1 MGTNRRGSRPQG
13 GPAAKVTSAPPTA
26 KAAGAASPVKPAAA
40 RVRTASA
47 QGRAQEPTKGPGRLV
62 ASPARRRGLALALT
76 LLLAACGATPRYATA
91 PAHLDDACR
100 IIDQR
105 PTYLRAFRATERRWG
120 VPVAVQ
126 MAIIYQESKFDADA
140 RPPHQFALGV
150 IPMGRQSSALG
161 YSQALDGT
169 WAEYQASMGRGSRE
183 NIADATDFMCWY
195 MTLTAQELG
204 IPLHDTERQYLAY
217 HEGRTGYRNGSHLEK
232 AWLMEVAAGLAE
244 RAVMYQRQLQTCRR
258 A

>member
-1 MGTNRRGSRPQG
+1 MGTNRRGPRPQG
-13 GPAAKVTSAPPTA
+13 GAAAKAAPATRAIPTA
-26 KAAGAASPVKPAAA
+26 KATRAAPPAKGA
-40 RVRTASA
+40 RVAPA
-47 QGRAQEPTKGPGRLV
+47 KAPRLRV
-62 ASPARRRGLALALT
+62 ASLARRRGLALALT

-100 IIDQR
+100 ILDQR
-105 PTYLRAFRATERRWG
+105 PAYLRAFRATERRWG

-140 RPPHQFALGV
+140 RPPHRFALGV

-169 WAEYQASMGRGSRE
+169 WAEYQAEMGRGSRE
-183 NIADATDFMCWY
+183 NISDATDFMGWY
-195 MTLTAQELG
+195 MNLTAQELG

-217 HEGRTGYRNGSHLEK
+217 HEGRTGYRNESYLEK
-232 AWLMEVAAGLAE
+232 AWLMEVAAGLAG
-244 RAVMYQRQLQTCRR
+244 RAAMYQRQLQDCRR